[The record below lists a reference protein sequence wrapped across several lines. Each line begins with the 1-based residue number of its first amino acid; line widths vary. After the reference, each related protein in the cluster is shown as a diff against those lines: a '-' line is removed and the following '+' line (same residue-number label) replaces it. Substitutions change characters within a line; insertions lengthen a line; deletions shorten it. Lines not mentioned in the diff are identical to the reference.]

1 MNKNIGK
8 AKRGHHAITEDNG
21 ILNRLIACWS
31 QALPWKMQ
39 WQIIRTKSM
48 IILGGCAVQDT
59 RILKIPEKFPPV
71 GPWNDGNRIQE
82 FEAVDGKPV
91 LAGANSMEV
100 GSFENTWRPTSLLST
115 SIIPHHGRRY
125 WRNCTAICQG
135 GRRGFHLDDLMEL
148 KPSLFGEEQGWDEGL
163 VKMYD
168 GCCHHFL
175 S

>member
-82 FEAVDGKPV
+82 FEAVDGKP
-91 LAGANSMEV
+91 AIIGANSVEV
-100 GSFENTWRPTSLLST
+100 GSFDHTGRPTLLPST
-115 SIIPHHGRRY
+115 PIIPHHRRCY
-125 WRNCTAICQG
+125 QCGCAAIYQG
-135 GRRGFHLDDLMEL
+135 GRRGFRLDDLMEL
-148 KPSLFGEEQGWDEGL
+148 KPSLFGEEQG
-163 VKMYD
+163 
-168 GCCHHFL
+168 
-175 S
+175 